1 MQYNLSNILIILYL
15 EYFYN
20 QLRFKVV
27 VDKSYRDHFFRTQ
40 CIYVSRHQLD
50 SLYDIDVFLISC
62 FLYSFSCY
70 FQRLFMQ
77 FNMLP

>member
-27 VDKSYRDHFFRTQ
+27 VDKSYRDHFFPDTVYL
-40 CIYVSRHQLD
+40 C
-50 SLYDIDVFLISC
+50 
-62 FLYSFSCY
+62 
-70 FQRLFMQ
+70 
-77 FNMLP
+77 